1 MRKPNPNRNY
11 FTKET
16 EEWII
21 KYNNTADQAVRN
33 KIFTEHLYYPFYKLA
48 ENIIH
53 TFKFYHTDVNQL
65 EDLKLDIVTMLW
77 NEKIHLFD
85 PSRGAKA
92 YSYFGTIVKRWLIA
106 YSNTNYRKLKK
117 QVEIPEYDTQIE
129 DTAAVD
135 PSAEISTTMSLSGFM
150 DNWIADVYSKL
161 EILFHKESDRKIADA
176 VLTVFRTRHS
186 LEVFKK
192 KALYIYVREI
202 TGCET
207 AFLTKV
213 VLKLKENFYSKY
225 KDYLAKGLIQIESD
239 EDLYLL

>member
-161 EILFHKESDRKIADA
+161 EILFPKESDRKIADA